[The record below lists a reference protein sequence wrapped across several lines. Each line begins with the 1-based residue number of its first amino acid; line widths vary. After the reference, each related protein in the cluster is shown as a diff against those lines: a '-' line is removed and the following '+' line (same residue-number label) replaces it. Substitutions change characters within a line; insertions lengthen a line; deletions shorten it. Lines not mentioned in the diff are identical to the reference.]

1 MRSYVSRIMRR
12 MKGNDDA
19 AIGLLAAMVVALIII
34 AIVAAVVFVPWQTVT
49 LDKNKNVARIAGV
62 EKMIVGITSVT
73 GDVEVSF
80 GDLPDNLVQLSVKGL
95 GHLNLLTSKVPV
107 LINLTSSQS
116 VDGKTLNI
124 QGDVKVET
132 QGSGF
137 SFSDLTIK
145 MVLDRS
151 IPSQVNVLTDTGR
164 VSLTA
169 GSGTVL
175 NGANLQTTAGA
186 ITIMLGEGAN
196 LTGNVSAITTVGAVT
211 LNWHNVQVK
220 EMTHVTL
227 GAATG
232 AVEANIFQQNDMK
245 GNVTYSTVSTTGSIS
260 LAMDISNGNA
270 ARVDSASG
278 FDNVNVQKNVG
289 FTGSSNELSSSNYL
303 DAQAHRFDIVLSVN
317 TGSINLNLQYAVV

>member
-211 LNWHNVQVK
+211 LNWH
-220 EMTHVTL
+220 
-227 GAATG
+227 
-232 AVEANIFQQNDMK
+232 IFQQNDMK